1 MSSATYGI
9 TCQALAAHFARGDS
23 LAVLDVR
30 EHWERE
36 LCALP
41 VPPSAVD
48 LHVPM
53 NLIPDRLDEIKAA
66 VAERG
71 LVVYCHHGVRSRT
84 VADWLRSQRDADVL
98 NLEGG
103 IDDWS
108 RSVEPALARY

>member
-9 TCQALAAHFARGDS
+9 TCQALAARFARGDS

-30 EHWERE
+30 EHWERA
-36 LCALP
+36 LCAIP
-41 VPPSAVD
+41 VPPSTVD
-48 LHVPM
+48 LHVPL

-71 LVVYCHHGVRSRT
+71 LVVYCHHGVRSRM